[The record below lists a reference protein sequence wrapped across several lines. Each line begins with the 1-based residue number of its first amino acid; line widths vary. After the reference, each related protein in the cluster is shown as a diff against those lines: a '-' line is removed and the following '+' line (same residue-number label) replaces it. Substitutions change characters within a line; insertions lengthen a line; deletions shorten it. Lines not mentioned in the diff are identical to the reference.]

1 MGCNHSATKEEDGGR
16 KNHGFPICRKNIN
29 LEKKVDALIVHDPQ
43 QIFLGAKD
51 ELQLLDLKTDNIS
64 CFSKEHIGRINVL
77 IKLKDG
83 RIASGGQDKKIKIWN
98 IDSKESLMTL
108 EGHTSMIWSLGEIN
122 GNKLISGSS
131 DKRALIWDLNEKKL
145 DFELYKDKEISV
157 VLQLKNGKVLVCS
170 ENNLCLF
177 DLDSKQ
183 KLTSLEVPTGMW
195 CIRELHNGN
204 VAIGKGNGEI
214 CILEIGNEIKIKLT
228 LKGHKKA
235 INSIIELENHKLVS
249 AADENNMILWNLDDP
264 EAKYFIEGHTNK
276 VSSVALLN
284 GNKFVS
290 VSIDQTLKIWE

>member
-1 MGCNHSATKEEDGGR
+1 MGCSHSATKDEDTDK
-16 KNHGFPICRKNIN
+16 KNYGFPTCRKSIN
-29 LEKKVDALIVHDPQ
+29 LEKKVDSIIVHDLQ

-122 GNKLISGSS
+122 ENKLISGSS
-131 DKRALIWDLNEKKL
+131 DKRALIWDLKEKKL
-145 DFELYKDKEISV
+145 DFELYKDKEISA

-177 DLDSKQ
+177 DLDTKQ
-183 KLTSLEVPTGMW
+183 KLTNLEVPTGMW
-195 CIRELHNGN
+195 SIKELHNGN

-228 LKGHKKA
+228 LRGHKKA
-235 INSIIELENHKLVS
+235 INSIIELENHRLVS
-249 AADENNMILWNLDDP
+249 CADENNMILWDLDDP
-264 EAKYFIEGHTNK
+264 EGKYFIEGHTNK
-276 VSSVALLN
+276 VSSLALLS

>member
-1 MGCNHSATKEEDGGR
+1 MGCSHSATKDEDTGK
-16 KNHGFPICRKNIN
+16 KNYGFPTCRKSIN
-29 LEKKVDALIVHDPQ
+29 LEKKVDSIIVHDLQ

-122 GNKLISGSS
+122 ENKLISGSS
-131 DKRALIWDLNEKKL
+131 DKRALIWDLKEKKL
-145 DFELYKDKEISV
+145 DFELYKDKEISA

-177 DLDSKQ
+177 DLDTKQ
-183 KLTSLEVPTGMW
+183 KLTNLEVPTGMW
-195 CIRELHNGN
+195 SIKELHNGN

-228 LKGHKKA
+228 LRGHKKA
-235 INSIIELENHKLVS
+235 INSIIELENHRLVS
-249 AADENNMILWNLDDP
+249 CADENNMILWDLDDP
-264 EAKYFIEGHTNK
+264 EGKYFIEGHTNK
-276 VSSVALLN
+276 VSSLALLS